1 MDSRSIGKAKGMGRV
16 LVVGAG
22 TMGHGIAMVF
32 AMHGYE
38 VRLMDISSEA
48 LEKALQLIRNNLF
61 TLKEE
66 GFIRSRTIKET
77 LSRIHPTTD
86 LEAGAEVD
94 LVLEAISENPKAK
107 RKLFQTLDSL
117 CPPRTIFASN
127 TSYLDVFPYLK
138 TDRAKRMI
146 ITHWWAPPHLIPLV
160 DVVGGPQTSSKT
172 IRTVQEILQSLG
184 KEPVLMKKF
193 IPGYIVNRLQRAMA
207 REIFY
212 LLDEGFASAEEI
224 DRAVKNS
231 IGLRIPV
238 VGVVGRYDFT
248 GLDLALSFEENPS
261 IHLVSKD
268 RKPRTLIRLVKQG
281 RLGVKTGKG
290 FYDYSHRSTAD
301 VMRERDRKLIALMRF
316 LKSPA
321 MR

>member
-1 MDSRSIGKAKGMGRV
+1 
-16 LVVGAG
+16 
-22 TMGHGIAMVF
+22 
-32 AMHGYE
+32 
-38 VRLMDISSEA
+38 
-48 LEKALQLIRNNLF
+48 
-61 TLKEE
+61 
-66 GFIRSRTIKET
+66 
-77 LSRIHPTTD
+77 
-86 LEAGAEVD
+86 
-94 LVLEAISENPKAK
+94 
-107 RKLFQTLDSL
+107 
-117 CPPRTIFASN
+117 
-127 TSYLDVFPYLK
+127 
-138 TDRAKRMI
+138 
-146 ITHWWAPPHLIPLV
+146 
-160 DVVGGPQTSSKT
+160 
-172 IRTVQEILQSLG
+172 
-184 KEPVLMKKF
+184 
-193 IPGYIVNRLQRAMA
+193 MA

-268 RKPRTLIRLVKQG
+268 RKPRTLIRLVKEG

-290 FYDYSHRSTAD
+290 FYDYSDRSTAD

>member
-1 MDSRSIGKAKGMGRV
+1 MERV
-16 LVVGAG
+16 FVVGAG

-38 VRLMDISSEA
+38 TTLTDISPEA
-48 LEKALQLIRNNLF
+48 LDKALHLIRNNLT

-66 GFIRSRTIKET
+66 GFIAARAIQET
-77 LSRIHPTTD
+77 LSRIRPVRSLEEGAETD
-86 LEAGAEVD
+86 LV
-94 LVLEAISENPKAK
+94 VEAISENPKAK
-107 RKLFQTLDSL
+107 RRLFQTLDGL
-117 CPPRTIFASN
+117 CPRRTIFASN
-127 TSYLDVFPYLK
+127 TSYLNVFPYLK
-138 TDRAKRMI
+138 TERAKRMI

-160 DVVGGPQTSSKT
+160 DVVGGPETSPET
-172 IRTVQEILQSLG
+172 IRIVREVLLSLG

-212 LLDEGFASAEEI
+212 LLDEGYASPEEI

-248 GLDLALSFEENPS
+248 GLDLALSFEQNPS

-268 RKPRTLIRLVKQG
+268 RKPRTLLRLVKEG

-290 FYDYSHRSTAD
+290 FYDYSHRSTAE
-301 VMRERDRKLIALMRF
+301 VMRERDRKLIALMKF

>member
-1 MDSRSIGKAKGMGRV
+1 MDSSSRGKAKGMGRV

-38 VRLMDISSEA
+38 VHLMDISSEA
-48 LEKALQLIRNNLF
+48 LEKALQLIQNNLF

-66 GFIRSRTIKET
+66 GFIRARTIKET

-86 LEAGAEVD
+86 LEAGAEAD

-107 RKLFQTLDSL
+107 RKLFQSLDSL

-127 TSYLDVFPYLK
+127 TSYLNVFPYLK

-172 IRTVQEILQSLG
+172 IRTVQEILRSLG

-290 FYDYSHRSTAD
+290 FYDYSHRSTAE

>member
-1 MDSRSIGKAKGMGRV
+1 MDARSRGNAKGIERV
-16 LVVGAG
+16 FVVGAG

-32 AMHGYE
+32 AIHGYE
-38 VRLMDISSEA
+38 VDLMDISSEA
-48 LEKALQLIRNNLF
+48 LEKALQLIRNNLS

-66 GFIRSRTIKET
+66 GLIRVRTIKET
-77 LSRIHPTTD
+77 LSRIHPTSD
-86 LEAGAEVD
+86 LQAGAEAD
-94 LVLEAISENPKAK
+94 LVIEAISENPRAK

-117 CPPRTIFASN
+117 CPRRTIFASN
-127 TSYLDVFPYLK
+127 TSYLNVFPYLK
-138 TDRAKRMI
+138 TERTKRMI

-160 DVVGGPQTSSKT
+160 DVVGGPQTSPET
-172 IRTVQEILQSLG
+172 IRTVQEILRSLG

-248 GLDLALSFEENPS
+248 GLDLVLSFEENPS

-268 RKPRTLIRLVKQG
+268 RKPRTLIRLVKEG

-290 FYDYSHRSTAD
+290 FYDYSDRSTAD

>member
-1 MDSRSIGKAKGMGRV
+1 MGRV

-38 VRLMDISSEA
+38 VHLMDISSEA
-48 LEKALQLIRNNLF
+48 LEKALQLIQNNLF

-66 GFIRSRTIKET
+66 GFIRARTIKET

-86 LEAGAEVD
+86 LEAGAEAD

-107 RKLFQTLDSL
+107 RKLFQSLDSL

-127 TSYLDVFPYLK
+127 TSYLNVFPYLK

-172 IRTVQEILQSLG
+172 IRTVQEILRSLG

-290 FYDYSHRSTAD
+290 FYDYSHRSTAE